1 MRVPIRQFGWALLA
15 MFYCSIVSCAGGLST
30 PAQFYM
36 LNPVAQT
43 AGGRTG
49 AAEPE
54 TVRVSLEPVE
64 IPQYLNR
71 PQIVTHMD
79 GAVYHVDEFNQ
90 WLEPLGDNLTRVIG
104 ENLSEMLGA
113 DGIDIL
119 TAGQA
124 MRTDLRI
131 AVQILRLDGHRGR
144 QAVMA
149 ARWSIFDRTEG
160 SLVLTRR
167 SFNEEP
173 VGDDSFHSF
182 VTAQNRMVELLS
194 REIADAVRPVVL
206 K

>member
-1 MRVPIRQFGWALLA
+1 MSVPIRQFGWAVLA
-15 MFYCSIVSCAGGLST
+15 MFCCSVVACAGGLST

-43 AGGRTG
+43 TAGRTG
-49 AAEPE
+49 EAEPA

-64 IPQYLNR
+64 IPRYLNR

-79 GAVYHVDEFNQ
+79 GAIYHVDEFNQ

-104 ENLSEMLGA
+104 ENLSEMLGS

-119 TAGQA
+119 TVNRA
-124 MRTDLRI
+124 MSTDFRI
-131 AVQILRLDGHRGR
+131 AVQILRLDGTRGR
-144 QAVMA
+144 QAVMV
-149 ARWSIFDRTEG
+149 ARWSIFDQTEG
-160 SLVLTRR
+160 SLVWTRR
-167 SFNEEP
+167 SVIEEP

-182 VTAQNRMVELLS
+182 VTAQNRLIELLS
-194 REIADAVRPVVL
+194 REIADAVRPVFL